1 MIDPIA
7 LTQSL
12 IQCKSLTPR
21 QDGALDLVQRY
32 LTPLGFNCVR
42 LPFGQDEAMVDN
54 LYARLGES
62 SPNFCFAGHIDVVP
76 PGDLSQWSS
85 DPFLGEIKQGNLYGR
100 GAVDMKGGVAAF
112 LAAIGRFTPEHSV
125 NGSISVLLT
134 SDEEG
139 KALNGTRKVLQWLKH
154 QAQTIDACL
163 LAEPTNPSRLGQAIK
178 IGRRGSLSA
187 SLAVFGSQGHSA
199 YPDSFDNP
207 IPRLIQCL
215 SLLTHSPLDQGTS
228 EFEPSS
234 LTVTSLETDTLVSN
248 MTPSQA
254 KARLNIRFNPLQSG
268 QSLTAW
274 LHSQIGS
281 VTERYDLKA
290 TVSNEAFLTE
300 DTPLRQIVSSV
311 IEDRFGSPPLLSTQG
326 GTSDGRF
333 LKDYCP
339 VVEFG
344 LVGKTMHQVDEHVA
358 LDDLERLTQVYLDI
372 LKRYFSA

>member
-7 LTQSL
+7 FTQSL

-21 QDGALDLVQRY
+21 QDGALDLVQRH
-32 LTPLGFNCVR
+32 LTPLGFDCVR

-85 DPFLGEIKQGNLYGR
+85 DPFLGEIKQENLYGR

-112 LAAIGRFTPEHSV
+112 LAAIARFIPENSV

-154 QAQTIDACL
+154 QQQTIDACL

-187 SLAVFGSQGHSA
+187 SLTVFGSQGHSA

-215 SLLTHSPLDQGTS
+215 SLLDALSPRPRN
-228 EFEPSS
+228 F
-234 LTVTSLETDTLVSN
+234 
-248 MTPSQA
+248 
-254 KARLNIRFNPLQSG
+254 RI
-268 QSLTAW
+268 
-274 LHSQIGS
+274 
-281 VTERYDLKA
+281 
-290 TVSNEAFLTE
+290 
-300 DTPLRQIVSSV
+300 
-311 IEDRFGSPPLLSTQG
+311 
-326 GTSDGRF
+326 
-333 LKDYCP
+333 
-339 VVEFG
+339 
-344 LVGKTMHQVDEHVA
+344 
-358 LDDLERLTQVYLDI
+358 
-372 LKRYFSA
+372 